1 LNVADLLLVLR
12 FFLIVSPLPPM
23 MVGTFVAVAVGA
35 SMVVVADVERTADAL
50 VPILTL
56 QLFAAASGFAGPARR
71 GYYDMLLTSADR
83 RLTIGVVHWVISIGP
98 GLLAWAWVAAVEAA
112 VRRAFPG
119 LALAAGSAAAL
130 TVVST
135 LAWACTVP
143 LPRFAGAIGWMVT
156 VVAAMSL
163 WRLDRVFESGSAAL
177 MSVAALVNPVLLIGR
192 PLNPDEVLAVAPALA
207 LGMAGVGAACVW
219 IARTDYPLEAS
230 Q

>member
-1 LNVADLLLVLR
+1 
-12 FFLIVSPLPPM
+12 M
-23 MVGTFVAVAVGA
+23 MVGTFVVVAVGA

-50 VPILTL
+50 VPILAL

-83 RLTIGVVHWVISIGP
+83 RLTIGAVHWVMSIGP
-98 GLLAWAWVAAVEAA
+98 GLLAWAWVAAVEAS

-119 LALAAGSAAAL
+119 LSLAAGSAAAL

-143 LPRFAGAIGWMVT
+143 LPRFAGAIGWLVT
-156 VVAAMSL
+156 AVAAMSL
-163 WRLDRVFESGSAAL
+163 WRMDRVFDSGSAVL
-177 MSVAALVNPVLLIGR
+177 MSMAALVNPGLLIGR
-192 PLNPDEVLAVAPALA
+192 ALDPDEVLAVAPALA
-207 LGMAGVGAACVW
+207 LGMAGVGAACAW
-219 IARTDYPLEAS
+219 IARSDYPLEAS

>member
-1 LNVADLLLVLR
+1 MADCLLVLR

-23 MVGTFVAVAVGA
+23 MVGTFIVVAVGA
-35 SMVVVADVERTADAL
+35 SVVVVADVERTADAL
-50 VPILTL
+50 VPVLTL

-83 RLTIGVVHWVISIGP
+83 RLTIGAVHWLMSIAP

-112 VRRAFPG
+112 ARRAFPALS
-119 LALAAGSAAAL
+119 LAVGSAAAV

-143 LPRFAGAIGWMVT
+143 LPRFAGAVGWLVT

-163 WRLDRVFESGSAAL
+163 WRLDRVFESGSALL
-177 MSVAALVNPVLLIGR
+177 MPVAALVNPGLLIGR
-192 PLNPDEVLAVAPALA
+192 PLDSGEAMAIAPVVA
-207 LGMAGVGAACVW
+207 LGIAGVGAACVW